1 MKDFKLGSFLRKK
14 REEKGW
20 TTREMAEKIGFS
32 YSYIAGV
39 EKGHK
44 ENPSNSF
51 LENYIYAISKNIHDI
66 SKIKEIIA
74 KGTEGKY
81 YPDFLNVKKSSVKEI
96 EEDQSMIKAILSESS
111 PNVMFYEENGLII
124 DNYFK
129 FPLNDVAF
137 HLTDKYNSKYFR
149 KIKMTDED
157 RKYIHEMINNY
168 YIRKVQIKLEETMHN
183 KNLGNIPEETAD
195 RYINDYETVID
206 KLRNPNELKH

>member
-1 MKDFKLGSFLRKK
+1 MEDFNLGSFLRRK

-20 TTREMAEKIGFS
+20 TTRELGEKIGFS

-51 LENYIYAISKNIHDI
+51 LENYIYAISKNIHEISSIKEKI
-66 SKIKEIIA
+66 SK
-74 KGTEGKY
+74 GTNGKY
-81 YPDFLNVKKSSVKEI
+81 YPDFFNVKKSTVREI
-96 EEDQSMIKAILSESS
+96 EGDKSMIEAILKESS
-111 PNVMFYEENGLII
+111 PNVMFYEEDGLII
-124 DNYFK
+124 DKYFK
-129 FPLNDVAF
+129 LPLNDISF

-157 RKYIHEMINNY
+157 RTYIHEMINNY
-168 YIRKVQIKLEETMHN
+168 FIRKVQIQKEETLHN

-195 RYINDYETVID
+195 RYINDYETLIS
-206 KLRNPNELKH
+206 KLKNPNELKY